1 MFGSARNG
9 ASAYAKVGIETG
21 VAAASPHKLIVM
33 LFDGALL
40 SIATA
45 LQKMKDGDIA
55 GKGQAISRAI
65 SIIDSGLRASLNKE
79 AGGEIALSLD
89 ALYEYMERRLLA
101 ANLENQ
107 PAILD
112 EVHGLLQ
119 DLKGA
124 WEAIGEGNQPQL
136 AVAAEAPMPR
146 MPAYDPLAP
155 RVSSLARA

>member
-9 ASAYAKVGIETG
+9 ANAYAKVGMETG
-21 VAAASPHKLIVM
+21 VTAASPHKLIVM

-45 LQKMKDGDIA
+45 QQKMLAGEIA

-65 SIIDSGLRASLNKE
+65 AIIDGGLRASLNKE
-79 AGGEIALSLD
+79 AGGEIALNLD
-89 ALYEYMERRLLA
+89 ALYEYLSHRLLQ

-107 PAILD
+107 PAFLE
-112 EVHGLLQ
+112 EVHGLLH

-124 WEAIGEGNQPQL
+124 WEMIGES
-136 AVAAEAPMPR
+136 AVPAPAAIPPALPR
-146 MPAYDPLAP
+146 ATVYDPLAP
-155 RVSSLARA
+155 RVSNLVRA

>member
-40 SIATA
+40 SVATA
-45 LQKMKDGDIA
+45 LQKMKEGDIA
-55 GKGQAISRAI
+55 GKGQAISKAI
-65 SIIDSGLRASLNKE
+65 SIIDSGLRTSLNKE
-79 AGGEIALSLD
+79 AGGEIAISLD
-89 ALYEYMERRLLA
+89 SLYEYMGRRLLA
-101 ANLENQ
+101 ANIENQ

-112 EVHGLLQ
+112 EVHGLLA

-124 WEAIGEGNQPQL
+124 WEAIGESANPVQ
-136 AVAAEAPMPR
+136 PMPAAAPK
-146 MPAYDPLAP
+146 MPAYDALAP
-155 RVSSLARA
+155 RMSNLVRA